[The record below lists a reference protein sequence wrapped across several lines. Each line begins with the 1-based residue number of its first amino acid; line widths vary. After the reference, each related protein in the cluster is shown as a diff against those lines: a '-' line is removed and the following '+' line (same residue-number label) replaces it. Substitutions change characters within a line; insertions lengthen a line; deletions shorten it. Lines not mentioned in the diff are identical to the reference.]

1 MKKGVVIFGKIM
13 SFVGITIAGIL
24 ILVLLT
30 VNMFCN
36 GSSKKA
42 RDMFVTTMLET
53 GQVKFVVNW
62 FLSDNEI
69 KEIVKNNSLK
79 DMKAEVDTN
88 LINIDENTN
97 KEDIKIEE
105 VNGGS
110 FRGKMMIISDPSRV
124 FLATTYPWGEYGQE
138 LDKLVKNSGA
148 IGGVNGGLYVSTAN
162 KGGMPIGVV
171 VSKGQIQYNST
182 GGYAGLYLIGL
193 DNNNLLKIL
202 EVTGKSKSQVEE
214 LVKNEGIRDA
224 VTFQDEYS
232 DKNNHFVKLI
242 INGEKRELNGLG
254 SGANPRTA
262 IGQRKDGSIL
272 LLVTDGRGDG
282 GHLGATAADLIK
294 VMSDYGAVN
303 AANLDGG
310 SSTSMYYNG
319 EYLKTSVTM
328 YYSNSSW
335 KIPTAFVV
343 GGAK

>member
-1 MKKGVVIFGKIM
+1 MKKSLKIIGKIF
-13 SFVGITIAGIL
+13 SFIGVTIAGL
-24 ILVLLT
+24 LVAFLMLL
-30 VNMFCN
+30 FLFSH
-36 GSSKKA
+36 GPSPKA
-42 RDMFVTTMLET
+42 RDMFVTTILET
-53 GQVKFVVNW
+53 GQVKFLAHI
-62 FLSDNEI
+62 FLSDSTV

-79 DMKAEVDTN
+79 DMDAEVDTS
-88 LINIDENTN
+88 LITIDNSAQ
-97 KEDIKIEE
+97 KEPIIIEE

-110 FRGKMMIISDPSRV
+110 FRGKMMIISDPSKV
-124 FLATTYPWGEYGQE
+124 YLATTYPWSEYGQE

-162 KGGMPIGVV
+162 KGGYPIGVV

-182 GGYAGLYLIGL
+182 GGYNGLYLIGL
-193 DNNNLLKIL
+193 DNNNLLRII
-202 EVTGKSKSQVEE
+202 EITGKSKIEIE
-214 LVKNEGIRDA
+214 NLVSTEGIRDA

-254 SGANPRTA
+254 SGKNPRTA
-262 IGQRKDGSIL
+262 IGQRKDGTIL

-282 GHLGATAADLIK
+282 AHLGASASDLIK

-343 GGAK
+343 RGDE